1 MENER
6 SLNHGLDIGAAVVVA
21 SWQELIVGLYVMQ
34 RHGVLSKAYMG
45 RNVGPLLYL
54 TKLDVKYDHLWME
67 NERSL
72 NHGLDIGAAVEVG
85 SGWQE
90 LIVGLYVMQ
99 RHGVSSKAYMGRN
112 VGPLLYLTKL
122 DVKYHHLW
130 MENER
135 SLNHGLDI
143 GAALGVAGWQEL
155 IVGLYVM
162 QRKAWSIIQGI
173 HGT

>member
-1 MENER
+1 M
-6 SLNHGLDIGAAVVVA
+6 
-21 SWQELIVGLYVMQ
+21 
-34 RHGVLSKAYMG
+34 
-45 RNVGPLLYL
+45 
-54 TKLDVKYDHLWME
+54 
-67 NERSL
+67 
-72 NHGLDIGAAVEVG
+72 G

-122 DVKYHHLW
+122 DVKYHHHR

-143 GAALGVAGWQEL
+143 GAAVKVVASWQEL
-155 IVGLYVM
+155 IVGLCVM
-162 QRKAWSIIQGI
+162 QR
-173 HGT
+173 HGVSSK